1 MAGPR
6 LHGWRLPL
14 RAWQR
19 AAFAGWDAGRP
30 SDALIVA
37 TPGAGKTRFAT
48 RVAHALLRDGAAG
61 RVMVVVPREHLKAQV
76 ARAMVGAGVVLDHK
90 FQNAQQR
97 LARDVHGAVVT
108 YQQVCAAPRLYRDLC
123 RETAREHD
131 GAGAAIL
138 LDEVHHAGDDATWG
152 KALRDAFDPATHRV
166 ALSGTPFR
174 SDGTAIPFVRY
185 DRGLS
190 VADFAYD
197 YAAAL
202 RDGVCRALVFALHG
216 GEAEWIARDGTAMS
230 ATFETALRERL
241 HHSERLRTMLTQD
254 EWIGDVLTSAH
265 MRLLSVRAEGHRDA
279 AGLVAAMSQDHARA
293 IAALMERR
301 LGVRPTIVVS
311 DLADAS
317 ERIAAFARSADP
329 WIVAVHMVSEGV
341 DIPRLR
347 VGVYASNVV
356 TELYFRQFCGR
367 FVRTVDGVNDPEA
380 YVFVPDDPRLR
391 ELARGDH
398 DRRAPRAARTRRAR
412 RRNARARRGAPRR
425 RCERRRT
432 VRSDRRAGDRR
443 ARRRFR
449 PAVQPRRVRGGD
461 VRRRCAADRTSRRRA
476 LRAHQRRAQGVD
488 APVTARARHA
498 GEPALQRRAPQGAR
512 DAQPARR
519 RQRRDRDRTR
529 TRSAP
534 ARRREVARARPL
546 RRLALKRT
554 TRGSPTF
561 LPGAGRP
568 TSKRPDVNGDDT
580 KHSDPLDNPD
590 LVSHLSESLRGLLR
604 KTDDGDEAARSA
616 ALPAAA
622 AIVDA
627 FAAVGLLEFAYLSP
641 TEDDDED
648 GPIAWLEASEAI
660 YDKER
665 DAVVIAGSEVLEV
678 YDGPIT
684 LEDPPE
690 HETDES

>member
-108 YQQVCAAPRLYRDLC
+108 YQQVCAAPRLYRELC

-131 GAGAAIL
+131 GAGAAVL

-230 ATFETALRERL
+230 ATFETALRDRL

-279 AGLVAAMSQDHARA
+279 AGLVAAMNQDHARA

-317 ERIAAFARSADP
+317 ERIATFARSADP

-367 FVRTVDGVNDPEA
+367 FVRTIDGVNDPEA

-391 ELARGDH
+391 ELARGITIDVRH
-398 DRRAPRAARTRRAR
+398 GLRGRDERDDEALALDAARRDDGASDAGLYEAIA
-412 RRNARARRGAPRR
+412 ARATD
-425 RCERRRT
+425 ER
-432 VRSDRRAGDRR
+432 VVDFGPL
-443 ARRRFR
+443 FN
-449 PAVQPRRVRGGD
+449 PA
-461 VRRRCAADRTSRRRA
+461 
-476 LRAHQRRAQGVD
+476 
-488 APVTARARHA
+488 
-498 GEPALQRRAPQGAR
+498 
-512 DAQPARR
+512 
-519 RQRRDRDRTR
+519 
-529 TRSAP
+529 
-534 ARRREVARARPL
+534 
-546 RRLALKRT
+546 
-554 TRGSPTF
+554 
-561 LPGAGRP
+561 
-568 TSKRPDVNGDDT
+568 
-580 KHSDPLDNPD
+580 
-590 LVSHLSESLRGLLR
+590 
-604 KTDDGDEAARSA
+604 
-616 ALPAAA
+616 
-622 AIVDA
+622 A
-627 FAAVGLLEFAYLSP
+627 FAAETLDAAAPHAERRDDAPSALTSAERKESMRRSLHGLVTRVSLRFNVEHRKVHATLNQRVGGSVATA
-641 TEDDDED
+641 TERELDLRRRVAEK
-648 GPIAWLEASEAI
+648 WLA
-660 YDKER
+660 R
-665 DAVVIAGSEVLEV
+665 DR
-678 YDGPIT
+678 YDG
-684 LEDPPE
+684 LR
-690 HETDES
+690 